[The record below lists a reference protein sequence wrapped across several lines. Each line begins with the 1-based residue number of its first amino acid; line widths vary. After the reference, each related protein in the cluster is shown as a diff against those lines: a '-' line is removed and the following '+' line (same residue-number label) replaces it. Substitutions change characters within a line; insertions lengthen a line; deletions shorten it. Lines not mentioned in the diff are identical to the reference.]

1 MMDCTTGATGKRI
14 LLVEDNQ
21 GECELLQEAIA
32 RQGFSEST
40 MALHDAESAVA
51 MPQAQASSPR
61 PTLPQLIILDLHL
74 RDMTGIEFMHRLRAD
89 ARLPLIPIVMLTTS
103 ENPRD
108 IRACYEAGASA
119 YIVKPGTFEEL
130 SVLAH
135 DLCRHWLH
143 WNRIPDPVESRC

>member
-1 MMDCTTGATGKRI
+1 MHCTTAAAGKRI
-14 LLVEDNQ
+14 LLVEDNR

-32 RQGFSEST
+32 RQGFGEST
-40 MALHDAESAVA
+40 VALHDAESALAVL
-51 MPQAQASSPR
+51 QAQASSPH

-74 RDMTGIEFMHRLRAD
+74 RDMTGIELIYRLRAD
-89 ARLPLIPIVMLTTS
+89 ARLPLIPVVMLTTS

-130 SVLAH
+130 SDLAH

>member
-1 MMDCTTGATGKRI
+1 MLCPTAGDSTRI
-14 LLVEDNQ
+14 LLVEDNR
-21 GECELLQEAIA
+21 GECELLQEALA
-32 RQGFSEST
+32 REGFGEST
-40 MALHDAESAVA
+40 MALHDAESALAVL
-51 MPQAQASSPR
+51 QARASSPH

-74 RDMTGIEFMHRLRAD
+74 RDMTGIELIYRLRSD
-89 ARLPLIPIVMLTTS
+89 ARLPLIPIIMLTTS

-130 SVLAH
+130 SELAH

-143 WNRIPDPVESRC
+143 WNRIPDLVESQC